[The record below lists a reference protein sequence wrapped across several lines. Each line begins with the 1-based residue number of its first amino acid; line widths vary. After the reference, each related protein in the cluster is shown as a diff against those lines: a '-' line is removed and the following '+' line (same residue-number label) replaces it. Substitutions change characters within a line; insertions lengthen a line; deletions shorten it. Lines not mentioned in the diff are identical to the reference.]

1 MLTDAKIKK
10 LKPPS
15 ENESEPNKHSDAHGL
30 QLHIFKNGRMSWTYA
45 YRLEGKQRSLT
56 IGKYPQTTL
65 AEARRKRDEARQ
77 QIDQGIDPNQA
88 KKAAKRIT
96 DDTNSFKVLAY
107 KWLADQEPTIKPR
120 TLFRDKSL
128 LDKDIVPFIG
138 NMAIDEIRSPDVLAI
153 AKRIEERG
161 AGEIARRAISLVG
174 RVIRQSMREG
184 LTNNDPTTGLGE
196 ALKPRKV
203 QHMARVSIK
212 ELPELL
218 SKIDAYD
225 GDTAT
230 RLGLLFLN
238 LTFVRTNEI
247 RFMEWVDVDFDIAE
261 WRIPANKMKMEVE
274 HIVPLS
280 VQSLE
285 ILAQLKMITGQYKY
299 VFFNTTTRKP
309 YSENAFITALWR
321 MGYKGRMTGHGF
333 RGLASTILHEQ
344 GYMPEAIERQLS
356 HAKRDKVAAA
366 YDHAQ
371 HIPYRRTMMQDWAN
385 YLDNI
390 RTGKVLQFVK
400 AAS

>member
-10 LKPPS
+10 LKAPK
-15 ENESEPNKHSDAHGL
+15 ENESEPSKHSDAHGL

-45 YRLEGKQRSLT
+45 YRFDGKQRSLT
-56 IGKYPQTTL
+56 IGKYPQVSL

-77 QIDQGIDPNQA
+77 QIEQGIDPSQA
-88 KKAAKRIT
+88 KKQAKAII
-96 DDTNSFKVLAY
+96 DNTNCFEIWARR
-107 KWLADQEPTIKPR
+107 WLADQEPTIKPLTHR
-120 TLFRDKSL
+120 RDVVL
-128 LDKDIVPFIG
+128 LEKDIIPFIG
-138 NMAIDEIRSPDVLAI
+138 NMAINQIRSPDVLTI
-153 AKRIEERG
+153 AKRIEDRG
-161 AGEIARRAISLVG
+161 AGEMARRAISFIG
-174 RVIRQSMREG
+174 RVIRQAMREG
-184 LTNNDPTTGLGE
+184 VANNDPTTGLSE

-203 QHMARVSIK
+203 KHMARIPAK

-218 SKIDAYD
+218 SKIDAYE

-230 RLGLLFLN
+230 KLGLLFLN
-238 LTFVRTNEI
+238 LTFVRTNEL
-247 RFMEWVDVDFDIAE
+247 RFMEWVDVDIEAAE
-261 WRIPANKMKMEVE
+261 WRIPAHKMKMATE

-280 VQSLE
+280 AQALE
-285 ILAQLKMITGQYKY
+285 ILAKLKLMTAQYQY

-371 HIPYRRTMMQDWAN
+371 HIPYRRQMMQDWAN
-385 YLDNI
+385 YLDNVRI
-390 RTGKVLQFVK
+390 GKVLQFVK
-400 AAS
+400 AS

>member
-10 LKPPS
+10 LKPPL
-15 ENESEPNKHSDAHGL
+15 ETESEPSKHSDAHGL
-30 QLHIFKNGRMSWTYA
+30 QLHLFRNGRMSWTYA
-45 YRLEGKQRSLT
+45 YRMDGKQRSFT

-77 QIDQGIDPNQA
+77 QIEKGKDPNQA
-88 KKAAKRIT
+88 KKDAKRIT
-96 DDTNSFKVLAY
+96 DNTNSFKVLAY
-107 KWLADQEPTIKPR
+107 KWLADQEPTVKPH
-120 TLFRDKSL
+120 TYGRDLSL
-128 LDKDIVPFIG
+128 LEKDLIPFIG
-138 NMAIDEIRSPDVLAI
+138 NMAIDAIRSPDVLTA

-161 AGEIARRAISLVG
+161 AGEMARRAISLVG
-174 RVIRQSMREG
+174 RVIRQAMREG

-203 QHMARVSIK
+203 QHMARIPAK

-218 SKIDAYD
+218 RKIDNYD

-261 WRIPANKMKMEVE
+261 WRIPADKMKMAKE

-280 VQSLE
+280 TQALE
-285 ILAQLKMITGQYKY
+285 ILAQLKLITGQYKY

-309 YSENAFITALWR
+309 YSENAFLTALWR
-321 MGYKGRMTGHGF
+321 MGFKGRMTGHGF
-333 RGLASTILHEQ
+333 RGLASTVLHEQ

-356 HAKRDKVAAA
+356 HTKRDKVAAS
-366 YDHAQ
+366 YDFAQ
-371 HIPYRRTMMQDWAN
+371 HLPYRRQMMQDWAN
-385 YLDNI
+385 YLDNV